1 MNEGKTPPES
11 TAGKGID
18 PARFSAAAA
27 GKAADPDKEAQAK
40 ERATKRRGAD
50 AVETPAGVA
59 AVKPRGRLLAFFAL
73 LVALGAAGLG
83 GYLYYLLVVS
93 APMVPVDARLS
104 GIEETLTSQAEKAQ
118 KLAAEQQAAL
128 QQFAREQQAQIK
140 ATEERVAGAVNEMAI
155 QAPPSSRE
163 WKVAEVAYLLRIANH
178 RLLMER
184 DTDGALQLLLAADTI
199 LLELDDFG
207 LFPVRARLADEIL
220 ALENVPSNDVQGLYL
235 RLEAVKGE
243 LERLPLRIPAYLETR
258 EQTEL
263 ASEAADTPIWQRLLA
278 QLSTYLRIRRVE
290 GEVKPLLAPDE
301 AVYLELNLRLMLE
314 RAQLAALRREQ
325 VIYQQSLASA
335 SQWLEEYLDPAEPRV
350 RRVLEELDGMIQVD
364 LNQSLP
370 DISGSLEALRKAA
383 EGGA

>member
-1 MNEGKTPPES
+1 MSEGKTPPES
-11 TAGKGID
+11 ATGKDVD

-27 GKAADPDKEAQAK
+27 GKAGDPEKDALAR
-40 ERATKRRGAD
+40 ERATKRRSAD
-50 AVETPAGVA
+50 AAGTPSA
-59 AVKPRGRLLAFFAL
+59 AAPVKTRGRLLAFFAL
-73 LVALGAAGLG
+73 LVALGAAGLA

-93 APMVPVDARLS
+93 APMAPVAARLR
-104 GIEETLTSQAEKAQ
+104 GIEETLTSQAEKTQ
-118 KLAAEQQAAL
+118 NLAAEQQAAF
-128 QQFAREQQAQIK
+128 QQFAREQQAQIR

-184 DTDGALQLLLAADTI
+184 DTDGALQLLHAADAI

-220 ALENVPSNDVQGLYL
+220 ALENVHSNDVQGLYL

-243 LERLPLRIPAYLETR
+243 LERLPLRIPAYLAAR
-258 EQTEL
+258 EQTERTS
-263 ASEAADTPIWQRLLA
+263 AEADAPMWQRFLD
-278 QLSTYLRIRRVE
+278 QISTYLRIRRVE

-325 VIYQQSLASA
+325 VIYQQSLDSA

-350 RRVLEELDGMIQVD
+350 RRVLEELDEMSQVD